1 MAIVNIKRQYYQ
13 GKLIAYMKKNESVLR
28 YRLCRIE
35 EKYLTSNYR
44 IKPNNPLGNY
54 NELNKG
60 IDELERKI
68 DITISKLLAENPKL
82 KITNKVLDDAF
93 NLEEHINDSVDENEG
108 KQILLYDFDQYINK
122 KREEK
127 RKEDLEKGIERK
139 LHPTIKDYISTRNS
153 IDDYEPSTNQMLYL
167 NDVTED
173 FLLEY
178 IDFLIDEKTNKE
190 FEEQVKT
197 ENSKDRIEELA
208 DMLEVI
214 ISIAKLEEKSLEDL
228 IEIANVKRKKR
239 GGFDKKIFLEKVLK

>member
-82 KITNKVLDDAF
+82 Y
-93 NLEEHINDSVDENEG
+93 LEAQNNQ
-108 KQILLYDFDQYINK
+108 KQ
-122 KREEK
+122 
-127 RKEDLEKGIERK
+127 
-139 LHPTIKDYISTRNS
+139 P
-153 IDDYEPSTNQMLYL
+153 
-167 NDVTED
+167 
-173 FLLEY
+173 
-178 IDFLIDEKTNKE
+178 
-190 FEEQVKT
+190 
-197 ENSKDRIEELA
+197 
-208 DMLEVI
+208 
-214 ISIAKLEEKSLEDL
+214 
-228 IEIANVKRKKR
+228 EIAICKPLIINT
-239 GGFDKKIFLEKVLK
+239 F

>member
-82 KITNKVLDDAF
+82 KITN
-93 NLEEHINDSVDENEG
+93 N
-108 KQILLYDFDQYINK
+108 
-122 KREEK
+122 
-127 RKEDLEKGIERK
+127 
-139 LHPTIKDYISTRNS
+139 
-153 IDDYEPSTNQMLYL
+153 
-167 NDVTED
+167 
-173 FLLEY
+173 
-178 IDFLIDEKTNKE
+178 
-190 FEEQVKT
+190 
-197 ENSKDRIEELA
+197 
-208 DMLEVI
+208 
-214 ISIAKLEEKSLEDL
+214 
-228 IEIANVKRKKR
+228 
-239 GGFDKKIFLEKVLK
+239 